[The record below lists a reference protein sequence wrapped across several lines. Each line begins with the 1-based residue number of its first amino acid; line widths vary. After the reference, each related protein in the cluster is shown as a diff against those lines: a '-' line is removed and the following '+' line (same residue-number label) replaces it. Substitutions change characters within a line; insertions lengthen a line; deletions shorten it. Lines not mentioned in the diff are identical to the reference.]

1 MYAIID
7 FKGQQHKVEK
17 DDIVKVPYLV
27 DKNEGDEVEI
37 DTLLLIDDEKKT
49 DVGKPH
55 VKGAKVVAEVL
66 GHGRDK
72 KIIVFKKKRRKS
84 YSRKKGHR
92 QDYTEIKIKDI
103 IKG

>member
-7 FKGQQHKVEK
+7 FKGQQHRVKK
-17 DDIVKVPYLV
+17 DDIVKVPFLG

-37 DTLLLIDDEKKT
+37 DTLLLLDDEKKT
-49 DVGKPH
+49 DIGKPH
-55 VKGAKVVAEVL
+55 VKGAKVIGEVL
-66 GHGRDK
+66 GHGRER

-84 YSRKKGHR
+84 YSRKRGHR

>member
-7 FKGQQHKVEK
+7 FKGQQHKVK
-17 DDIVKVPYLV
+17 TGDTVKVSYLA
-27 DKNEGDEVEI
+27 DKNEGDQVEI
-37 DTLLLIDDEKKT
+37 ATLLLLDDENKT
-49 DVGKPH
+49 NVGNPQI
-55 VKGAKVVAEVL
+55 KGAKVLAEVL

-92 QDYTEIKIKDI
+92 QDFSKIKIKDI